1 MDPVDIFRLI
11 INDTLELQTRK
22 ENHQRVL
29 DELKKIMYES
39 NEQIECQQQ
48 RIYIAK
54 DEVLKQTHALGI
66 AEEAILKQKLALG
79 IAEEAISKEE
89 CTLEEL
95 KLKLG
100 GEIDERARQKILK
113 EEQEMNHRIEI
124 NKNEVLKLVK
134 DPNARMLDIITRFQK
149 YPTTNVIGTS
159 EVIGNGTSA
168 VIGNGT
174 SAATTTTTNG
184 IGTSAVIG
192 NGTTGVIGT
201 SAVDGRNDKK
211 QKMSP
216 EEDDEEEEEYRSE
229 CKVDQTDGHKYF
241 YLLDDRT
248 LVSKAFLIEDGQDL
262 ILPNHV
268 IRLFTVNTSIKS
280 KTKIVYH
287 STLDDTSKLGTCP
300 DKIQDRMKTIYDK
313 TIGGIDSIPK
323 FKNILSEFKIVLMIN
338 NTEKSMIQTFL
349 FHNDWKRCASSIRS
363 TIQLLVKIIK
373 SINKNDDS

>member
-262 ILPNHV
+262 IIPNHV
-268 IRLFTVNTSIKS
+268 RLLKSNPSIGLN
-280 KTKIVYH
+280 TKIVYH
-287 STLDDTSKLGTCP
+287 STLDDISKLDSSSPGVKKKMKFLYK
-300 DKIQDRMKTIYDK
+300 KIIGDQDRIEKHK
-313 TIGGIDSIPK
+313 K
-323 FKNILSEFKIVLMIN
+323 LLSEFKIVLMIN
-338 NTEKSMIQTFL
+338 NKENSRLQSFL
-349 FHNDWKRCASSIRS
+349 FHENWKRCNSSFRLIIR
-363 TIQLLVKIIK
+363 TLQTAVVA
-373 SINKNDDS
+373 NRQ